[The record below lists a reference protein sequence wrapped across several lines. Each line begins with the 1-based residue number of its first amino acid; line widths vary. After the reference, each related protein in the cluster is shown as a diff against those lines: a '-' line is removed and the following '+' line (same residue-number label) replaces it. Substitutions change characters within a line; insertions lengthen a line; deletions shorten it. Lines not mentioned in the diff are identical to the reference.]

1 MTDISTQSV
10 FASQDRA
17 ANYGDGVFSTLRIQ
31 QGRVALFERHC
42 QRLLNDAG
50 KIGLTVD
57 AHSLRSAILTAAGNY
72 QDGVLKVLVSAGTG
86 GRGYA
91 RQQNPQVTVHIS
103 HHSWPE
109 HYLTWQRRGIA
120 VGVSEVQLGNQPL
133 LAGIKHLNRLEQ
145 VLIKR
150 AMAAQPGLDD
160 VIVCDGQECVIEA
173 SAANVFWYQGGNWY
187 TPSLTHTGVAGVMRQ
202 FLLTWFTQN
211 GIEVQTGRF
220 HVSQL
225 QHCEAM
231 LLCNALM
238 PVIPVKQLSLQ
249 EATVNLDVSR
259 ITDIID
265 AMVNDYRN
273 EYEPVV

>member
-1 MTDISTQSV
+1 MTEISTQSG
-10 FASQDRA
+10 FASHDRA
-17 ANYGDGVFSTLRIQ
+17 ANYGDGVFSTLRLE

-42 QRLLNDAG
+42 QRLLGDAG
-50 KIGLTVD
+50 KIGLQAD
-57 AHSLRSAILTAAGNY
+57 EHILRKAILAAAAQY
-72 QDGVLKVLVSAGTG
+72 QDGVLKVLISAGTG

-109 HYLTWQRRGIA
+109 HYLTWQRQGIA
-120 VGVSEVQLGNQPL
+120 VAVSELQLGNQPL

-150 AMAAQPGLDD
+150 AMAAQPDIDD
-160 VIVCDGQECVIEA
+160 VIVCDSENCVIEA
-173 SAANVFWYQGGNWY
+173 SAANVFWYQDGIWY
-187 TPSLTHTGVAGVMRQ
+187 TPSLEQAGVAGVMRQ
-202 FLLTWFTQN
+202 FLLTWFAQH
-211 GIEVQTGRF
+211 GVEVQTGRF

-238 PVIPVKQLSLQ
+238 PVIPVQQLTLHDT
-249 EATVNLDVSR
+249 TVTLDVCR
-259 ITDIID
+259 VTDIFD
-265 AMVNDYRN
+265 AIGNDYRN

>member
-1 MTDISTQSV
+1 MTEICTQSG
-10 FASQDRA
+10 FASHDRA
-17 ANYGDGVFSTLRIQ
+17 ANYGDGVFSTLRLE

-42 QRLLNDAG
+42 QRLLGDAG
-50 KIGLTVD
+50 RIGLQVD
-57 AHSLRSAILTAAGNY
+57 EHILRKAILAAADQY
-72 QDGVLKVLVSAGTG
+72 RDGVLKVLISAGTG

-91 RQQNPQVTVHIS
+91 RQQEPQVTVHIS

-109 HYLTWQRRGIA
+109 HYLTWQRQGVA
-120 VGVSEVQLGNQPL
+120 VAVSEFQLGNQPL

-150 AMAAQPGLDD
+150 AMATQPGIDD
-160 VIVCDGQECVIEA
+160 VIVCDGDNCVIEA
-173 SAANVFWYQGGNWY
+173 SAANVFWYQDGNWY
-187 TPSLTHTGVAGVMRQ
+187 TPSLEQAGVAGVMRQ
-202 FLLTWFTQN
+202 FILAWFEQN
-211 GIEVQTGRF
+211 GTEVQSGRF

-238 PVIPVKQLSLQ
+238 PVIPVKQLSLH
-249 EATVNLDVSR
+249 EATVTLDVSR
-259 ITDIID
+259 VTDIFD
-265 AMVNDYRN
+265 AMGNDYRN